1 MNHVKPL
8 LHYLLLYQINPPMEN
23 IKKVGVIVINLFLAS
38 QAQAEIKIS
47 EVMPCNIS
55 TYMDKGSDGID
66 PERSYNFPGW
76 VEFYNDGGEKSFKDY
91 TITHYKKK
99 KKGEFEFKASYK
111 IKEDIMIGSSSY
123 QILFFDEDTK
133 YYKHMPFKLD
143 SDGGSISLYN
153 PSGEKVDS
161 LEYGAMETHIS
172 YGRDGSSEG
181 YMNPTPKKENNKAY
195 KYSERVA
202 KPKFSEKYEQPGVVS
217 GNIKVY
223 LDCAQGDTY
232 YTLDGSE
239 PKKGNENSNK
249 FDGKPIDVGE
259 TTIIRART
267 FDGDRPASEILTGT
281 FLYLDK
287 YHEACGGGFSV
298 PIVSISTDDDY
309 LNDPEIGF
317 LLRDGSK
324 NGKAHPNSSC
334 LEKFGAENF
343 LQEHWKRPVVFEYI
357 EDGKVTMVHET
368 EASVMGGCSRE
379 WEVVSLKLKA
389 GSKVGSSKK
398 EFAKSPFKDKPD
410 NKYTS
415 LHLRNGGNGGNTEDI
430 NVVRV
435 RDGFMQSLTKEMNID
450 YQAYQPVAYYLNGKY
465 MGLMGL
471 RERTNEDYVE
481 ANYGLEDDDI
491 DLLKAKNSAGMEVSN
506 GTNDKYREM
515 IEFLENNDPTTK
527 SYYEKAC
534 EYIDMDEYIDYQVFE
549 HFIVNTDWPGNNVKI
564 WRDNKGGKFRWIVY
578 DTDFGLG
585 LYPNDDNHCHA
596 YLNTFKFAIGETP
609 IMWSNGIKL
618 SGIYVKQ
625 QPNWKVTI
633 FYHLTKNPYF
643 NERFVNK
650 ALIHLGTTFSY
661 EQVKKVWGT
670 IKNEVEDEFCAFAKK
685 YGKSETNIGDLG
697 GVNHM
702 LNFATDRPGYMQSHM
717 EEFFNLK
724 GYIDFKLSSN
734 IDEAKFLI
742 NGDLL
747 NQSSY
752 EGKQVLDKNLKV
764 EPIAPEGYIF
774 KHWEVEGF
782 VGSTYPLDDQ
792 SEWKYF
798 YQRESPEG
806 DWKSA
811 DYDDS
816 GWSIGKGKMGYD
828 TKETLSSYDTQ
839 LDFGEKTL
847 DKYLRA
853 YFRTTFD
860 MSKEFGF
867 DSLCIDIDYDD
878 GFILYLNGKEICR
891 KNIAEELK
899 DGKEIAAKTDNN
911 LSTRIYLK
919 SSDIL
924 AGENIL
930 AAVLCQKD
938 SLSSDLTWK
947 LDMKAIRDIKKGTTY
962 KDSSC
967 SFQGKP
973 SSNLKLKA
981 IFEEYSCDQMLEDY
995 SVLSLNEVAPSNN
1008 SETNIVDEYGI
1019 HSDWFEIY
1027 NSGED
1032 TLNLA
1037 GLYLSDDPN
1046 ELGKSLITSLYPD
1059 STTILPKGFI
1069 RFWADNA
1076 IYRGPLHADF
1086 KLSNTEPTGLYLS
1099 AKCGNDYQTLSVMS
1113 YNKLPQNA
1121 SVGYLCNNP
1130 QEGYMVFDNS
1140 PKEGGDATIW
1150 MSPTPGS
1157 SNPPCIEE
1165 VVPNEMDCEELKEL
1179 YREVLDV
1186 TLLSSNQNPGPNWL
1200 MIKNNGTDTIDFSE
1214 KLYLSTDFN
1223 NLAMSIVPKGCK
1235 NIAPNDSIVL
1245 YVGENSEM
1253 KNDSAF
1259 LSLQLPNQDST
1270 LIYFAIKCDDT
1281 EIDTIKAINAFSY
1294 DAMDE
1299 NEPGEPTFIND
1310 ALSNTLHIYPNPT
1323 ESVINIESEEDDI
1336 LSVGIYDGMGRKL
1349 ISEEVEAMDGQI
1361 DMSRFASGTYYLQI
1375 VTTREVVQHKVMKK

>member
-111 IKEDIMIGSSSY
+111 IKEDIKIGSSSY

-223 LDCAQGDTY
+223 LDCAQGVTY
-232 YTLDGSE
+232 YTRDGSE
-239 PKKGNENSNK
+239 PKIGGVGSSEY
-249 FDGKPIDVGE
+249 DGKPIDISE

-334 LEKFGAENF
+334 LEKFGAANF

-430 NVVRV
+430 NVIRV

-491 DLLKAKNSAGMEVSN
+491 DLLNAKNSAGMEVSN

-549 HFIVNTDWPGNNVKI
+549 HFIVNTDWPGNNVKV
-564 WRDNKGGKFRWIVY
+564 WRDNNGGKFRWIVY

-585 LYPNDDNHCHA
+585 LYSHNNCVA
-596 YLNTFKFAIGETP
+596 SLNTFKFAIGEEP

-618 SGIYVKQ
+618 SGVYVKQ

-685 YGKSETNIGDLG
+685 YGKNETNIGDLG

-702 LNFATDRPGYMQSHM
+702 LNFANERPGYMRTHM
-717 EEFFNLK
+717 KEFFNLK

-752 EGKQVLDKNLKV
+752 EGEQVLDKNLKV

-774 KHWEVEGF
+774 KYWEVEGF
-782 VGSTYPLDDQ
+782 VGSTYPLDNQ

-816 GWSIGKGKMGYD
+816 GWSIGKGKMGYN
-828 TKETLSSYDTQ
+828 TNETLSSYDTQ

-962 KDSSC
+962 KDSSI

-995 SVLSLNEVAPSNN
+995 SVLVLNEVAPSNN
-1008 SETNIVDEYGI
+1008 SETKIVDEYGI

-1099 AKCGNDYQTLSVMS
+1099 AKCGNKYQILSMMS
-1113 YNKLPQNA
+1113 YSKLPQNA

-1130 QEGYMVFDNS
+1130 QEEYMVFDNT
-1140 PKEGGDATIW
+1140 PKEVGGTTML

-1165 VVPNEMDCEELKEL
+1165 VVDECEQLKEL
-1179 YREVLDV
+1179 LFDLKLALVAKKGEPGYLRLENQGEMPIDFAGKFCISEDSANYIKGLIPEECKTLKPRDSMIFYQGDSSVVRGDSIFLDF
-1186 TLLSSNQNPGPNWL
+1186 TLNYDAPSSIIYFIAMCEEGGVAF
-1200 MIKNNGTDTIDFSE
+1200 NGFEYTIDGEIVSI
-1214 KLYLSTDFN
+1214 N
-1223 NLAMSIVPKGCK
+1223 NES
-1235 NIAPNDSIVL
+1235 
-1245 YVGENSEM
+1245 
-1253 KNDSAF
+1253 
-1259 LSLQLPNQDST
+1259 SLT
-1270 LIYFAIKCDDT
+1270 
-1281 EIDTIKAINAFSY
+1281 
-1294 DAMDE
+1294 
-1299 NEPGEPTFIND
+1299 
-1310 ALSNTLHIYPNPT
+1310 NTLHIYPNPT

-1349 ISEEVEAMDGQI
+1349 ISEEVKAMDGQI

>member
-8 LHYLLLYQINPPMEN
+8 LHYLLLYQINSPMEN

-55 TYMDKGSDGID
+55 TYMDRGSDGID

-111 IKEDIMIGSSSY
+111 IKEDIKIGSSSY

-334 LEKFGAENF
+334 LEKFGAANF

-415 LHLRNGGNGGNTEDI
+415 LHLRNGGNGGNTDDL

-585 LYPNDDNHCHA
+585 LYSHNNCVA
-596 YLNTFKFAIGETP
+596 SLNTFKFAIGDTP

-702 LNFATDRPGYMQSHM
+702 LNFANERPGYMRSHM

-752 EGKQVLDKNLKV
+752 EGEQVLDKNLKV

-816 GWSIGKGKMGYD
+816 GWSIGKGKMGYN
-828 TKETLSSYDTQ
+828 TNETLSSYDTQ

-899 DGKEIAAKTDNN
+899 DGKEIAAETDNN

-1099 AKCGNDYQTLSVMS
+1099 AKCGNDYLLLSKMS

-1121 SVGYLCNNP
+1121 SFGYPCNNP

-1140 PKEGGDATIW
+1140 PKDGGDATIW

-1165 VVPNEMDCEELKEL
+1165 VVDECEQLKEL
-1179 YREVLDV
+1179 LFDLKLALVAKKGDPGYLKLENQGKMPIDFAGKFCISEDSANYIKGLVPEECKVL
-1186 TLLSSNQNPGPNWL
+1186 NPGDS
-1200 MIKNNGTDTIDFSE
+1200 MIFYQGDSSE
-1214 KLYLSTDFN
+1214 
-1223 NLAMSIVPKGCK
+1223 VRG
-1235 NIAPNDSIVL
+1235 DSI
-1245 YVGENSEM
+1245 
-1253 KNDSAF
+1253 F
-1259 LSLQLPNQDST
+1259 LDFT
-1270 LIYFAIKCDDT
+1270 LNYHAPSSIIYFIAMCEEGGVAFNGFEYTTDG
-1281 EIDTIKAINAFSY
+1281 EIVSIN
-1294 DAMDE
+1294 
-1299 NEPGEPTFIND
+1299 NESS
-1310 ALSNTLHIYPNPT
+1310 LSNTLHIYPNPT

>member
-1 MNHVKPL
+1 
-8 LHYLLLYQINPPMEN
+8 MEN
-23 IKKVGVIVINLFLAS
+23 IKKVGVIVINLLLAS

-153 PSGEKVDS
+153 PSGEMVDS

-202 KPKFSEKYEQPGVVS
+202 KPTFSAKYEQPGVVS

-223 LDCAQGDTY
+223 LDCAQGVTY
-232 YTLDGSE
+232 YTRDGSE
-239 PKKGNENSNK
+239 PKIGGESSSEY
-249 FDGKPIDVGE
+249 DGKPIDINE

-267 FDGDRPASEILTGT
+267 FNGDRPASEILTGT

-287 YHEACGGGFSV
+287 HHEACGGGFSV

-334 LEKFGAENF
+334 LERFGAENF

-585 LYPNDDNHCHA
+585 LYSNSSENNCVA
-596 YLNTFKFAIGETP
+596 SLNTFKFAIGETP
-609 IMWSNGIKL
+609 IMWSNGIKT
-618 SGIYVKQ
+618 SGIYVRQ

-650 ALIHLGTTFSY
+650 VLIHLGTTFSY
-661 EQVKKVWGT
+661 EQVQKVWGT

-685 YGKSETNIGDLG
+685 YGKSETNIEDLG

-702 LNFATDRPGYMQSHM
+702 LNFANDRPRYMQSHM

-899 DGKEIAAKTDNN
+899 DGKEIAAEQVNK

-924 AGENIL
+924 AGENIF

-1140 PKEGGDATIW
+1140 PKEEGDATIW

-1165 VVPNEMDCEELKEL
+1165 VVDECEQLKEL
-1179 YREVLDV
+1179 LFDLKLALVAKKGDPGYLKLENQGKMPIDFAGKFCISEDSANYIKGLVPEECKVL
-1186 TLLSSNQNPGPNWL
+1186 NPGDS
-1200 MIKNNGTDTIDFSE
+1200 MIFYQGDSSE
-1214 KLYLSTDFN
+1214 
-1223 NLAMSIVPKGCK
+1223 VRG
-1235 NIAPNDSIVL
+1235 DSI
-1245 YVGENSEM
+1245 
-1253 KNDSAF
+1253 F
-1259 LSLQLPNQDST
+1259 LDFT
-1270 LIYFAIKCDDT
+1270 LNYHAPSSIIYFIAMCEEGGVAFNGFEYTTDG
-1281 EIDTIKAINAFSY
+1281 EIVSIN
-1294 DAMDE
+1294 
-1299 NEPGEPTFIND
+1299 NESS
-1310 ALSNTLHIYPNPT
+1310 LSNTLHIYPNPT

>member
-23 IKKVGVIVINLFLAS
+23 IKKVGVIVINLLLAS

-334 LEKFGAENF
+334 LKRFEAANF

-491 DLLKAKNSAGMEVSN
+491 DLLKAKNSVGMEVSN

-564 WRDNKGGKFRWIVY
+564 WRDRKGGKFRWIVY

-899 DGKEIAAKTDNN
+899 DGKEIAAEQVNK

-924 AGENIL
+924 AGENIF

-1140 PKEGGDATIW
+1140 PKDGGDATIW

-1165 VVPNEMDCEELKEL
+1165 VVDECEQLKEL
-1179 YREVLDV
+1179 LFDLKLALVAKKGDPGYLKLENQGKMPIDFAGKFCISEDSANYIKGLVPEECKVL
-1186 TLLSSNQNPGPNWL
+1186 NPGDS
-1200 MIKNNGTDTIDFSE
+1200 MIFYQGDSSE
-1214 KLYLSTDFN
+1214 
-1223 NLAMSIVPKGCK
+1223 VRG
-1235 NIAPNDSIVL
+1235 DSI
-1245 YVGENSEM
+1245 
-1253 KNDSAF
+1253 F
-1259 LSLQLPNQDST
+1259 LDFT
-1270 LIYFAIKCDDT
+1270 LNYHAPSSIIYFIAMCEEGGVAFNGFEYTTDG
-1281 EIDTIKAINAFSY
+1281 EIVSIN
-1294 DAMDE
+1294 
-1299 NEPGEPTFIND
+1299 NESS
-1310 ALSNTLHIYPNPT
+1310 LSNTLHIYPNPA